1 MRVEQLLNP
10 LSLLVCKSGCLDL
23 IFLLVALVIERADA
37 VRDRYRAFRLGNL
50 SGDSLELAALK
61 DVGGLIFVYICF
73 HGKNNSL
80 SNHCQFS

>member
-37 VRDRYRAFRLGNL
+37 VRDRYRAFRFGNL

-61 DVGGLIFVYICF
+61 TLKAFRKNILIC
-73 HGKNNSL
+73 GSR
-80 SNHCQFS
+80 CET